1 MDSVLTYLVEDD
13 FDVLAELKKTF
24 KKYFNK
30 THVNLFRDSEQ
41 SLRTLLESLSTEK
54 NGDIIISALAPYS
67 YYNIIKQSGFVPVV
81 LDINQDSGLPDIQV
95 LSENINQNTS
105 YIINTFSYHI
115 KPITGDIKELGIPVI
130 DILLSGPGVGVD
142 SEALCLNADYTIISL
157 ENNNIIT
164 SLGGAVLLNNAD
176 NREIESIITD
186 RPNLELSGIN
196 ASFLLSLIHD
206 IKHFFERKLPI
217 IEVYK
222 NSILKSGYYTFENG
236 ETNSYSYF
244 PVILKKSLKD
254 IQAYCKNSGL
264 ETLKGFS
271 NSIVKKIPG
280 IKCSNA
286 RSISSRT
293 LLIPLSLTMKKDA
306 IELISKILSTLP

>member
-13 FDVLAELKKTF
+13 FDVIGELKKSF

-41 SLRTLLESLSTEK
+41 SLRTLLESLSTEE
-54 NGDIIISALAPYS
+54 NGEIIISALAPYS
-67 YYNIIKQSGFVPVV
+67 FYNIIVQSGFVPVV
-81 LDINQDSGLPDIQV
+81 LDVNQDSGLPDIQD
-95 LSENINQNTS
+95 LSTNINQKTS
-105 YIINTFSYHI
+105 YIVNTHSYHI
-115 KPITGDIKELGIPVI
+115 KPITDDIKDLGVPVI
-130 DILLSGPGVGVD
+130 DILLSGPGAGVD
-142 SEALCLNADYTIISL
+142 SEALELNADYTIISL
-157 ENNNIIT
+157 EDNIVIN
-164 SLGGAVLLNNAD
+164 SLGGAALLYNVE
-176 NREIESIITD
+176 NREIEQIIID
-186 RPNLELSGIN
+186 RPNLVLSGIN
-196 ASFLLSLIHD
+196 ASFLISLIHD
-206 IKHFFERKLPI
+206 ITHFFERKLPI
-217 IEVYK
+217 IEIYK
-222 NSILKSGYYTFENG
+222 NSILKSGYYTFESS

-254 IQAYCKNSGL
+254 IQVYCKNSGL

-293 LLIPLSLTMKKDA
+293 LLIPLTISMKKDA